1 MYSVASLFVIYLGV
15 NWNGSY
21 TKYLTERSQRKAFL
35 ETRRSLETRFKTQQE
50 NERQAITTSITS
62 SLFTDRNW
70 EACRKNNEILPII
83 LRFLFS
89 IFNIQ
94 CENGK

>member
-70 EACRKNNEILPII
+70 EALDSFFAEKP
-83 LRFLFS
+83 
-89 IFNIQ
+89 
-94 CENGK
+94 